1 MRVTRF
7 LLRTLPL
14 FLAVGVIL
22 TVGCA
27 AQESKT
33 TQPPA
38 IRDVTAQDAYT
49 IIQQNRNN
57 SDFVILDV
65 RTPQEFAEGH
75 IDGAINLDFYLPN
88 FSDKIEKLDRGK
100 TYLLHCRSGS
110 RSLTTFE
117 MMKRLNFTR
126 IYHMT
131 GGILEWQT
139 DGLPVVKAT
148 SSSFGNQYLV
158 FLFSLTQ
165 TNPAL
170 L

>member
-1 MRVTRF
+1 
-7 LLRTLPL
+7 
-14 FLAVGVIL
+14 
-22 TVGCA
+22 
-27 AQESKT
+27 
-33 TQPPA
+33 
-38 IRDVTAQDAYT
+38 
-49 IIQQNRNN
+49 
-57 SDFVILDV
+57 
-65 RTPQEFAEGH
+65 
-75 IDGAINLDFYLPN
+75 
-88 FSDKIEKLDRGK
+88 
-100 TYLLHCRSGS
+100 
-110 RSLTTFE
+110 